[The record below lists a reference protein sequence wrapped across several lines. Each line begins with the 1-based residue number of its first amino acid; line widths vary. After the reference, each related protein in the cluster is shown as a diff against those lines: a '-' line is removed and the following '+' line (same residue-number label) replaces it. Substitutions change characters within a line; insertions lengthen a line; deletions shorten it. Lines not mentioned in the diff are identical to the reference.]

1 MIGVISKP
9 DQIATV
15 EEFFQLFKTPW
26 EFFREN
32 RSYKVVIATSVDI
45 PDVSAQLLII
55 SGPEVK
61 TLDSRY
67 GITASSVYPRA
78 TLNHNGLRVPLYS
91 ETMTFEKASGNFVCS
106 IEGDKVAG
114 IKIHKAGMT
123 VLRLGYDLF
132 QEIEYLLDTGQPLE
146 WAAVPT
152 LESHIR
158 LLRKWILDEGIS
170 FLEIPSSPAG
180 HPFSVCLTHDIDFV
194 GIKNHKLD
202 HTMWGF
208 LLRATLGSLNRLV
221 KGRISINQFL
231 LSWRTALSLPLVYLG
246 WAKDFW
252 LPFEWYIDAEKGL
265 GSTYFLIPFK
275 NCPGEN
281 IDTKHAK
288 KRAAAYDIMDIAQ
301 WTTALIQEGC
311 EIGVHGIDS
320 WHSIEKG
327 ERELGRI
334 LSVTGQAEAGVRMH
348 WLMKDENTYRILEEA
363 GYAYDSS
370 AGYNN
375 TIGYLCGTGQVFRP
389 IGVKSL
395 LELPMHVQDGALFY
409 PRRLGLTSAEAWDR
423 CRTLLRD
430 AGEYGGVL
438 TFIWHDRSPQPERFW
453 GEFYIKLIDYLK
465 SLGVWFG
472 TASQVVGWF
481 RERRDVAFAVP
492 NTSTGAIKVTISY
505 KGEKIIPPLRVRI
518 HRPCRLQTNTSAGEV
533 ENGSTAEVEW
543 AGESNIEIEL
553 TNESRNP

>member
-9 DQIATV
+9 DQTATV

-26 EFFREN
+26 EIYRED
-32 RSYKVVIATSVDI
+32 RFYEVVIASSIDI
-45 PDVSAQLLII
+45 PNVSAQLLII
-55 SGPEVK
+55 AGPEVK

-78 TLNHNGLRVPLYS
+78 TLNHHGLRLPLYS

-132 QEIEYLLDTGQPLE
+132 QEIEYLLGTGQPLE

-170 FLEIPSSPAG
+170 FLEIPPSPAG

-194 GIKNHKLD
+194 GIKNHKFD

-252 LPFEWYIDAEKGL
+252 LPFEWYLDAEKGIE
-265 GSTYFLIPFK
+265 STYFLIPFK
-275 NCPGEN
+275 NRSGEN
-281 IDTKHAK
+281 VDAKHAK
-288 KRAAAYDIMDIAQ
+288 RRAAAYDIMDITQ
-301 WTTALIQEGC
+301 WTTALIREGC

-320 WHSIEKG
+320 WHSVEKG
-327 ERELGRI
+327 ERELRRI

-348 WLMKDENTYRILEEA
+348 WLTKDNNTYRILEKA

-370 AGYNN
+370 AGYNE
-375 TIGYLCGTGQVFRP
+375 TIGYLCGTSQAFSP
-389 IGVKSL
+389 IGLKSL

-409 PRRLGLTSAEAWDR
+409 PRRLGLSEAEAWER
-423 CRTLLRD
+423 CRSLLQD
-430 AGEYGGVL
+430 ASEYGGAL

-453 GEFYIKLIDYLK
+453 GGFYIKLIDHLK

-481 RERRDVAFAVP
+481 RKRRIVTFAIP
-492 NTSTGAIKVTISY
+492 DTSAGAKKVTLSY
-505 KGEKIIPPLRVRI
+505 KGEKITPPLRVRI
-518 HRPCRLQTNTSAGEV
+518 HRPCHVQEHSSAGEV
-533 ENGSTAEVEW
+533 ENRSMVEVEW
-543 AGESNIEIEL
+543 TGESNIEIEL
-553 TNESRNP
+553 A